1 MRRMDEENLN
11 DEQIEQLDDLENA
24 VRELLSVMSEG
35 QYEDPEMEDIY
46 DLLEKSQEILEKRNI
61 RVYFPAHIEDTQGRS
76 YTIDYTD
83 EEIDERKKSLDADQ
97 KKPKGKGR

>member
-61 RVYFPAHIEDTQGRS
+61 RVYFPSHIEDAQGRS

-83 EEIDERKKSLDADQ
+83 EEIDERKKSQDADQ